1 MATLLIKKFGPIES
15 CEIDCSRFM
24 VLTGFQASGK
34 STIAKA
40 FFFFRTIKDD
50 VCALAEERTIE
61 ELSSGKKN
69 GRPFAAHLIS
79 NLRQKFLR
87 IFGLAWAFDDE
98 MQLKYCYSDKTWIK
112 TTLRQKRN
120 ETDDYLRIIDFAFSE
135 DIKEQFRSIEKK
147 LFADKLGIAQTAKQ
161 ELAKQV
167 QELFADH
174 DEVVYI
180 PAGRS
185 MLTLLS
191 EQLFYIYST
200 MKDAQKRALDYCTQ
214 KYIEKILEIKSE
226 FSNGLQGL
234 VEYDGIN
241 EKVSSEVVS
250 FALDLVQKVLRGNYV
265 NSNGEDRIQIN
276 GDQYIKINY
285 ASSGQQESVWILN
298 LLVYYLLNQ
307 TPVLFIIE
315 EPESHLFPESQKY
328 ITELI
333 ALAANHGHSVL
344 VTTHSPYVL
353 GTLNNL
359 LYAYQVGVE
368 KPEQAE
374 QVISK
379 RIWLDDK
386 KVHAYFVKNGGAE
399 DCMDAE
405 MRLIQNER
413 IDEISHVV
421 NQEYDQLF
429 DIQMEE

>member
-328 ITELI
+328 IRGRHDRCDH
-333 ALAANHGHSVL
+333 ACH
-344 VTTHSPYVL
+344 
-353 GTLNNL
+353 
-359 LYAYQVGVE
+359 
-368 KPEQAE
+368 QA
-374 QVISK
+374 
-379 RIWLDDK
+379 
-386 KVHAYFVKNGGAE
+386 
-399 DCMDAE
+399 
-405 MRLIQNER
+405 
-413 IDEISHVV
+413 
-421 NQEYDQLF
+421 
-429 DIQMEE
+429 